1 MNNNEF
7 YKEAWIR
14 LTLEQSGVDYSS
26 HTAPLIVKSLE
37 ELKKENWSIMFDKIL
52 ISFDLKLIEMQH
64 NRLCLGSL
72 RYGKFGDK
80 EKAARQDREQYI
92 KNKVEIL
99 RKTKNIE
106 CLIDIANILLLESVE
121 SKLNLVFDY
130 NFSKKSPNYPFSSQ
144 FLSQLIGYFSQNRS
158 DREIINN
165 RLQYYI
171 TKCTIDDK
179 TNKIIN
185 KYFVDCQYG
194 MLLHPYTIIELYQEF
209 KYSGNLLYLSFGIG
223 LCHTLYTLYEILTDY
238 SFSAIDDGY
247 HIPSL

>member
-1 MNNNEF
+1 MNNDF

-26 HTAPLIVKSLE
+26 HNIPLTVKSLE
-37 ELKKENWSIMFDKIL
+37 QLKRENWSVMFDKVL
-52 ISFDLKLIEMQH
+52 ISFDQKLVDMQH

-80 EKAARQDREQYI
+80 EKAARQDRERYI
-92 KNKVEIL
+92 ENKVEIL

-121 SKLNLVFDY
+121 SKLNLTFDY
-130 NFSKKSPNYPFSSQ
+130 NFNKKSPKFPFSSQ
-144 FLSQLIGYFSQNRS
+144 FLGQIVSYFSENRS
-158 DREIINN
+158 DKKVINN
-165 RLQYYI
+165 RLQYYL

-179 TNKIIN
+179 TNRVIN

-223 LCHTLYTLYEILTDY
+223 LCHTLYTLYETLTDY
-238 SFSAIDDGY
+238 SFSAVDDGY
-247 HIPSL
+247 HIPSY

>member
-1 MNNNEF
+1 MNNEF
-7 YKEAWIR
+7 YREAWIR

-26 HTAPLIVKSLE
+26 RNVPLTVKSLE
-37 ELKKENWSIMFDKIL
+37 QLKRENWNVMFDKVL
-52 ISFDLKLIEMQH
+52 ISFDQKLVDMQH

-80 EKAARQDREQYI
+80 EKAARQNREQYI
-92 KNKVEIL
+92 ENKVEIL

-106 CLIDIANILLLESVE
+106 CLLDIANILLLESVE
-121 SKLNLVFDY
+121 SKLNLTFDY
-130 NFSKKSPNYPFSSQ
+130 NFNKKSPKFPFSSQ
-144 FLSQLIGYFSQNRS
+144 FLSQIVSYFSQNRS
-158 DREIINN
+158 SKEYVNS
-165 RLQYYI
+165 RLQYYL

-179 TNKIIN
+179 TNRVIN

-223 LCHTLYTLYEILTDY
+223 LCHALYTLYETLTDY

-247 HIPSL
+247 HIPSY

>member
-1 MNNNEF
+1 MNNEF
-7 YKEAWIR
+7 YREAWIR

-26 HTAPLIVKSLE
+26 RNVPLTVKSLE
-37 ELKKENWSIMFDKIL
+37 QLKRENWNVMFDKVL
-52 ISFDLKLIEMQH
+52 ISFDQKLVDMQH

-80 EKAARQDREQYI
+80 EKAARQDRERYI
-92 KNKVEIL
+92 ENKVEIL

-121 SKLNLVFDY
+121 SKLNLTFDY
-130 NFSKKSPNYPFSSQ
+130 NFNKKSSKFPFSSQ
-144 FLSQLIGYFSQNRS
+144 FLSQIVSYFSQNRS
-158 DREIINN
+158 SKEYINS
-165 RLQYYI
+165 RLQYYL

-179 TNKIIN
+179 TNRVIN

-223 LCHTLYTLYEILTDY
+223 LCHTLYTLYETLTDY
-238 SFSAIDDGY
+238 SFSAVDDGY
-247 HIPSL
+247 HIPSF

>member
-1 MNNNEF
+1 MNNDF

-26 HTAPLIVKSLE
+26 HNTPLTVKSLE
-37 ELKKENWSIMFDKIL
+37 ELKRENWSVMFDKVL
-52 ISFDLKLIEMQH
+52 ISFDQKLVDMQH

-80 EKAARQDREQYI
+80 EKAARQDRERYI
-92 KNKVEIL
+92 ENKVEIL

-121 SKLNLVFDY
+121 SKLNLAFDY
-130 NFSKKSPNYPFSSQ
+130 NFNKKSPKFPFSSQ
-144 FLSQLIGYFSQNRS
+144 FLSQIVSYFSQNRS
-158 DREIINN
+158 SKEFINS
-165 RLQYYI
+165 RLQYYL

-179 TNKIIN
+179 TNRVIN

-223 LCHTLYTLYEILTDY
+223 LCHALYTLYETLIDY
-238 SFSAIDDGY
+238 SFSAVDDGY
-247 HIPSL
+247 HIPSY

>member
-1 MNNNEF
+1 MNNEF
-7 YKEAWIR
+7 YREAWIR

-26 HTAPLIVKSLE
+26 RNVPLTVKSLE
-37 ELKKENWSIMFDKIL
+37 QLKKENWSVMFDKVL
-52 ISFDLKLIEMQH
+52 ISFDQKLVDMQH

-80 EKAARQDREQYI
+80 EKAARQDRERYI
-92 KNKVEIL
+92 ENKVEIL

-106 CLIDIANILLLESVE
+106 CLLDIANILLLESVE
-121 SKLNLVFDY
+121 SKLNLTFDY
-130 NFSKKSPNYPFSSQ
+130 NFNKKSLKFPFSSQ
-144 FLSQLIGYFSQNRS
+144 FLSQIVSYFSQNRS
-158 DREIINN
+158 SKEYVNS
-165 RLQYYI
+165 RLQYYL

-179 TNKIIN
+179 TNKVIN

-223 LCHTLYTLYEILTDY
+223 LCHTLYTLYETLTDY
-238 SFSAIDDGY
+238 SFSTVDDGY
-247 HIPSL
+247 HIPSY

>member
-1 MNNNEF
+1 MNNEF
-7 YKEAWIR
+7 YREAWIR

-26 HTAPLIVKSLE
+26 RNVPLTVKSLE
-37 ELKKENWSIMFDKIL
+37 QLKRENWSVMFDKVL
-52 ISFDLKLIEMQH
+52 ISFNQKLVDMQH

-80 EKAARQDREQYI
+80 EKAARQDRERYI
-92 KNKVEIL
+92 ENKVEIL

-121 SKLNLVFDY
+121 SKLNLTFDY
-130 NFSKKSPNYPFSSQ
+130 NFNKKSPKFPFSSQ
-144 FLSQLIGYFSQNRS
+144 FLSQIVSYFSQNRS
-158 DREIINN
+158 SKEFINS
-165 RLQYYI
+165 RLQYYL

-179 TNKIIN
+179 TNRVIN
-185 KYFVDCQYG
+185 RYFVDCQYG

-223 LCHTLYTLYEILTDY
+223 LCHALYTLYETLTDY
-238 SFSAIDDGY
+238 SFSAVDDGY
-247 HIPSL
+247 HIPSY

>member
-1 MNNNEF
+1 MNNEF
-7 YKEAWIR
+7 YREAWIR

-26 HTAPLIVKSLE
+26 HNTPLTVKSLE
-37 ELKKENWSIMFDKIL
+37 ELKRENWSVMFDKVL
-52 ISFDLKLIEMQH
+52 ISFDQKLIDMQH

-80 EKAARQDREQYI
+80 EKAARQDRERYI
-92 KNKVEIL
+92 ENKVEIL

-106 CLIDIANILLLESVE
+106 CLLDIANILLLESVE
-121 SKLNLVFDY
+121 SKLNLTFDY
-130 NFSKKSPNYPFSSQ
+130 NFNKKSPNFPFSSQ
-144 FLSQLIGYFSQNRS
+144 FLSQIVSYFSENRS
-158 DREIINN
+158 DKKIIND
-165 RLQYYI
+165 RLQYYL

-179 TNKIIN
+179 TNKVIN

-223 LCHTLYTLYEILTDY
+223 LCHTLYTLYETLTDY

-247 HIPSL
+247 HIPSY

>member
-1 MNNNEF
+1 MNNDF
-7 YKEAWIR
+7 YREAWIR

-26 HTAPLIVKSLE
+26 YNSPLTVKSLE
-37 ELKKENWSIMFDKIL
+37 QLKRENWSVMFDKVL
-52 ISFDLKLIEMQH
+52 VSFDQKLVDMQH

-80 EKAARQDREQYI
+80 EKAARQDRERYI
-92 KNKVEIL
+92 ENKVEIL

-106 CLIDIANILLLESVE
+106 CLLDIANILLLESVE
-121 SKLNLVFDY
+121 SKLNLTFDY
-130 NFSKKSPNYPFSSQ
+130 NFNKKSPKFPFSSQ
-144 FLSQLIGYFSQNRS
+144 FLSQIVSYFSQNRS
-158 DREIINN
+158 SKEYVNS
-165 RLQYYI
+165 RLQYYL

-179 TNKIIN
+179 TNRVIN

-223 LCHTLYTLYEILTDY
+223 LCHALYTLYETLTDY

-247 HIPSL
+247 HIPSF

>member
-1 MNNNEF
+1 MNNEF

-26 HTAPLIVKSLE
+26 RNVPLTVKSLE
-37 ELKKENWSIMFDKIL
+37 QLKKENWSVMFDKVL
-52 ISFDLKLIEMQH
+52 ISFDQKLIDMQH

-80 EKAARQDREQYI
+80 EKAARQDRERYI
-92 KNKVEIL
+92 ENKVEIL

-121 SKLNLVFDY
+121 SKLNLTFDY
-130 NFSKKSPNYPFSSQ
+130 NFNKKSPKFPFSSQ
-144 FLSQLIGYFSQNRS
+144 FLSQIISYFSQNRS
-158 DREIINN
+158 SKEFINS
-165 RLQYYI
+165 RLQYYL

-179 TNKIIN
+179 TNRVIN

-223 LCHTLYTLYEILTDY
+223 LCHTLSTLYETLNDY
-238 SFSAIDDGY
+238 SFFAVDDGY
-247 HIPSL
+247 HIPSY

>member
-1 MNNNEF
+1 MNNDF

-26 HTAPLIVKSLE
+26 HNTPLTVKSLE
-37 ELKKENWSIMFDKIL
+37 ELKKENWSVMFDKVL
-52 ISFDLKLIEMQH
+52 ISFDPTLVEMQH

-80 EKAARQDREQYI
+80 EKAARQDRGQYI
-92 KNKVEIL
+92 ENKVEIL

-106 CLIDIANILLLESVE
+106 CLLDIANILLLESVE
-121 SKLNLVFDY
+121 SKLSLIFDY
-130 NFSKKSPNYPFSSQ
+130 NFNKKSPNFPFSSQ
-144 FLSQLIGYFSQNRS
+144 FLSQIISYFSQNRS
-158 DREIINN
+158 SKEFINS
-165 RLQYYI
+165 RLQYYLI
-171 TKCTIDDK
+171 KCTIDDK
-179 TNKIIN
+179 TNRIIN

-194 MLLHPYTIIELYQEF
+194 MLLHPYTIIELYREF

-223 LCHTLYTLYEILTDY
+223 LCHTLYTLYEELTDY

-247 HIPSL
+247 HIPSR

>member
-1 MNNNEF
+1 MNNDF

-26 HTAPLIVKSLE
+26 HNSPLTVKSLE
-37 ELKKENWSIMFDKIL
+37 QLKRENWSVMFDKVL
-52 ISFDLKLIEMQH
+52 ISFDQKLMDMQH

-80 EKAARQDREQYI
+80 EKAARQNREQYI
-92 KNKVEIL
+92 ENKVEIL

-121 SKLNLVFDY
+121 SKLNLTFDY
-130 NFSKKSPNYPFSSQ
+130 NFNKKSPNFPFSSQ
-144 FLSQLIGYFSQNRS
+144 FLSQIVSYFSQNRS
-158 DREIINN
+158 SKEFINS
-165 RLQYYI
+165 RLQYYL

-179 TNKIIN
+179 TNKVIN

-194 MLLHPYTIIELYQEF
+194 MLLHSYTIIELYQEF

-223 LCHTLYTLYEILTDY
+223 LCHALYTLHETLTDY

-247 HIPSL
+247 HIPSY

>member
-1 MNNNEF
+1 MNNEF
-7 YKEAWIR
+7 YREAWIR

-26 HTAPLIVKSLE
+26 RNVPLTVKSLE
-37 ELKKENWSIMFDKIL
+37 QLKRENWNVMFDKVL
-52 ISFDLKLIEMQH
+52 ISFDQKLADMQH

-80 EKAARQDREQYI
+80 EKAARQDRERYI
-92 KNKVEIL
+92 ENKVEIL

-121 SKLNLVFDY
+121 SKLNLTFDY
-130 NFSKKSPNYPFSSQ
+130 NFNKKSPKFPFSSQ
-144 FLSQLIGYFSQNRS
+144 FLSQIVSYFSQNRS
-158 DREIINN
+158 SKEYVNS
-165 RLQYYI
+165 RLQYYL

-179 TNKIIN
+179 TNRVIN

-223 LCHTLYTLYEILTDY
+223 LCHTLYTLYETLTDY

-247 HIPSL
+247 HIPSF

>member
-1 MNNNEF
+1 MNNEF
-7 YKEAWIR
+7 YREAWIR

-26 HTAPLIVKSLE
+26 RNVPLTVKSLE
-37 ELKKENWSIMFDKIL
+37 QLKRENWSVMFDKVL
-52 ISFDLKLIEMQH
+52 ISFDQKLADMQH

-80 EKAARQDREQYI
+80 EKAARQDRERYI
-92 KNKVEIL
+92 ENKVEIL

-106 CLIDIANILLLESVE
+106 CLLDIANILLLESVE
-121 SKLNLVFDY
+121 SKLNLTFDY
-130 NFSKKSPNYPFSSQ
+130 NFNKKSPNFPFSSQ
-144 FLSQLIGYFSQNRS
+144 FLSQIVSYFSQNRS
-158 DREIINN
+158 SKEYVNS
-165 RLQYYI
+165 RLQYYL

-179 TNKIIN
+179 TNRVIN

-223 LCHTLYTLYEILTDY
+223 LCHTLYMLYETLTDY

-247 HIPSL
+247 HIPSY

>member
-1 MNNNEF
+1 MNNEF

-26 HTAPLIVKSLE
+26 HNSPLTVKSLE
-37 ELKKENWSIMFDKIL
+37 ELKRENWSVMFNKVL
-52 ISFDLKLIEMQH
+52 ISFDQKLVDMQH

-80 EKAARQDREQYI
+80 EKAARQDRERYI
-92 KNKVEIL
+92 ENKVEIL

-121 SKLNLVFDY
+121 SKLNLTFDY
-130 NFSKKSPNYPFSSQ
+130 NFNKKSPKFPFSSQ
-144 FLSQLIGYFSQNRS
+144 FLSQIVSYFSQNRS
-158 DREIINN
+158 SKEFINS
-165 RLQYYI
+165 RLQYYL

-179 TNKIIN
+179 TNRVIN

-209 KYSGNLLYLSFGIG
+209 KYSGIG
-223 LCHTLYTLYEILTDY
+223 LCHALYTLYETLTDY
-238 SFSAIDDGY
+238 SFSAVDDGY
-247 HIPSL
+247 HIPSY

>member
-1 MNNNEF
+1 MNNEF

-26 HTAPLIVKSLE
+26 HNTPLTVKSLE
-37 ELKKENWSIMFDKIL
+37 ELKRENWSVMFDKVL
-52 ISFDLKLIEMQH
+52 ISFDQKLIDMQH

-80 EKAARQDREQYI
+80 EKAARQDRERYI
-92 KNKVEIL
+92 ENKIEIL

-121 SKLNLVFDY
+121 SKLNLTFDY
-130 NFSKKSPNYPFSSQ
+130 NFNKKSPKFPFSSQ
-144 FLSQLIGYFSQNRS
+144 FLSQIVSYFSQNRS
-158 DREIINN
+158 SKEYVNS
-165 RLQYYI
+165 RLQYYL

-179 TNKIIN
+179 TNRVIN

-194 MLLHPYTIIELYQEF
+194 MLLHPYTIIKLYQEF

-223 LCHTLYTLYEILTDY
+223 LCHTLYTLYETLTDY

-247 HIPSL
+247 HIPSY

>member
-1 MNNNEF
+1 MNNDF
-7 YKEAWIR
+7 YREAWIR

-26 HTAPLIVKSLE
+26 HNTPLTVKSLE
-37 ELKKENWSIMFDKIL
+37 QLKKENWSAMFDKVL
-52 ISFDLKLIEMQH
+52 ISFDQKLVGMQH

-80 EKAARQDREQYI
+80 EKAARQDRERYI
-92 KNKVEIL
+92 ENKVEIL

-106 CLIDIANILLLESVE
+106 CLLDIANILLLESVE
-121 SKLNLVFDY
+121 SKLNLTFDY
-130 NFSKKSPNYPFSSQ
+130 NFNKKSPNFPFSSQ
-144 FLSQLIGYFSQNRS
+144 FLSQIVSYFSENRS
-158 DREIINN
+158 DKKIINN
-165 RLQYYI
+165 RLQYYL

-179 TNKIIN
+179 TNRVIN

-223 LCHTLYTLYEILTDY
+223 LCHTLYTLYETLTDY
-238 SFSAIDDGY
+238 SFSAVDDGY
-247 HIPSL
+247 HIPSY

>member
-1 MNNNEF
+1 MNNDF

-26 HTAPLIVKSLE
+26 RNVPLTVKSLE
-37 ELKKENWSIMFDKIL
+37 ELKRENWSVMFDKVL
-52 ISFDLKLIEMQH
+52 ISFDQKLVDMQH

-80 EKAARQDREQYI
+80 EKAARQDRERYI
-92 KNKVEIL
+92 ENKVEIL

-121 SKLNLVFDY
+121 SKLNLTFDY
-130 NFSKKSPNYPFSSQ
+130 NFNKKSPNFPFSSQ
-144 FLSQLIGYFSQNRS
+144 FLSQIVSYFSQNRS
-158 DREIINN
+158 SKEYVNS
-165 RLQYYI
+165 RLQYYL

-179 TNKIIN
+179 TNRVIN

-223 LCHTLYTLYEILTDY
+223 LCHALYTLYETLTDY
-238 SFSAIDDGY
+238 SFSAVDDGY
-247 HIPSL
+247 HIPSY

>member
-1 MNNNEF
+1 MNNEF
-7 YKEAWIR
+7 YREAWIR

-26 HTAPLIVKSLE
+26 RNVPLTVKSLE
-37 ELKKENWSIMFDKIL
+37 QLKRENWNVMFDKVL
-52 ISFDLKLIEMQH
+52 ISFDQKLVDMQH

-80 EKAARQDREQYI
+80 EKAARQDRERYI
-92 KNKVEIL
+92 ENKVEIL

-121 SKLNLVFDY
+121 SKLNLTFDY
-130 NFSKKSPNYPFSSQ
+130 NFNKKSPKFPFSSQ
-144 FLSQLIGYFSQNRS
+144 FLSQIVSYFSQNRS
-158 DREIINN
+158 SKEYVNS
-165 RLQYYI
+165 RLQYYLM
-171 TKCTIDDK
+171 KCTIDDK
-179 TNKIIN
+179 TNRVIN

-223 LCHTLYTLYEILTDY
+223 LCHALYTLYETLTDY
-238 SFSAIDDGY
+238 SFSAVDDGY
-247 HIPSL
+247 HIPSY

>member
-1 MNNNEF
+1 MNNDF

-26 HTAPLIVKSLE
+26 HNTPLTVKSLE
-37 ELKKENWSIMFDKIL
+37 ELKKENWSVMFDKVL
-52 ISFDLKLIEMQH
+52 ISFDPTLIKMQH

-80 EKAARQDREQYI
+80 EKAARQNREQYI
-92 KNKVEIL
+92 ENKIEIL

-106 CLIDIANILLLESVE
+106 CLLDIANILLLESVE
-121 SKLNLVFDY
+121 SKLNLTFDY
-130 NFSKKSPNYPFSSQ
+130 NFNKKSLNFPFSSQ
-144 FLSQLIGYFSQNRS
+144 FLGQIVSYFSENRS
-158 DREIINN
+158 DKKVINN
-165 RLQYYI
+165 RLQYYL

-179 TNKIIN
+179 TNKVIN

-209 KYSGNLLYLSFGIG
+209 KYSGNLRYLSFGIG
-223 LCHTLYTLYEILTDY
+223 LCHALYTLYETLTDY

-247 HIPSL
+247 HIPSY